1 VNEIRAPLTPPVEL
15 RLHIYEL
22 TTLRPNTSPIKLT
35 NIQKLSEKRPF
46 RVPAHT
52 DDWSKLKRPFLGLAQ
67 TCRQL
72 RAEYLAVHDRSFTAR
87 VQLCDLHAYLTQL
100 VIAVENDAVRKARSR
115 IHVYNRST
123 RIIDIYDLVLLCSTT
138 ADLDL
143 ILSPRLADRGTLQLL
158 FSSREHPKWWE
169 YLIRRV
175 SMVEL
180 HRFDRWEIWSVRIAL
195 RPEFAEEWMSD
206 GVYFDSDEERE
217 RKMVAWRRDVSMDF
231 PSHVQVTVDDEKMYR

>member
-1 VNEIRAPLTPPVEL
+1 
-15 RLHIYEL
+15 
-22 TTLRPNTSPIKLT
+22 
-35 NIQKLSEKRPF
+35 
-46 RVPAHT
+46 VPAHT

-100 VIAVENDAVRKARSR
+100 VIAVENDVVRKARSR
-115 IHVYNRST
+115 IHVYNRSTRKIDIRST

-158 FSSREHPKWWE
+158 FSSRENPKWWE
-169 YLIRRV
+169 YLIQRV

-180 HRFDRWEIWSVRIAL
+180 HRFDKWEIWSVRIAL
-195 RPEFAEEWMSD
+195 RPAFAVEWMSD
-206 GVYFDSDEERE
+206 GFYLNSDEERE
-217 RKMVAWRRDVSMDF
+217 RKMVAWRTDVNMDF
-231 PSHVQVTVDDEKMYR
+231 ASHVQVTVDDEEMVK